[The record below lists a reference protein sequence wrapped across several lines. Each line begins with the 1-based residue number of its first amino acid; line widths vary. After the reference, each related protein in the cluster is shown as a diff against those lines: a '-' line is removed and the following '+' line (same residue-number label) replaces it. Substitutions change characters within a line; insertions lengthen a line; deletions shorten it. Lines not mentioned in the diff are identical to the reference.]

1 MVACLRPHLG
11 PIVFFGAHA
20 ISCIGNSI
28 MKSVTFRVLLAP
40 TFMASHMA
48 INVSQDDLSSIS
60 GTHGDLFEF
69 HPSSIFQVSSGI
81 K

>member
-1 MVACLRPHLG
+1 
-11 PIVFFGAHA
+11 
-20 ISCIGNSI
+20 